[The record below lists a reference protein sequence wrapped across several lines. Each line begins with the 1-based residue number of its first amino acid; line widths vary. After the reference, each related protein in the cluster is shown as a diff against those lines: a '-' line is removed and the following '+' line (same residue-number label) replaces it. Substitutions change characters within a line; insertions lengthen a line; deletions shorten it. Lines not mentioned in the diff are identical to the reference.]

1 LLSPLGRSSD
11 RERGGASVKRTMR
24 LMGKIWRQD
33 LRLRDSLTNSGNI
46 FWALVALVVP
56 FGWVFLLFRLEP
68 VRVRVR
74 ALRNW

>member
-1 LLSPLGRSSD
+1 
-11 RERGGASVKRTMR
+11 VKRTMR

>member
-1 LLSPLGRSSD
+1 MGR
-11 RERGGASVKRTMR
+11 VMTTMQ
-24 LMGKIWRQD
+24 KIWRHD
-33 LRLRDSLTNSGNI
+33 LSLRESLMSSDSL
-46 FWALVALVVP
+46 FWAAVALVVP

>member
-1 LLSPLGRSSD
+1 LAEAATD
-11 RERGGASVKRTMR
+11 REEGASVRQIKG

-33 LRLRDSLTNSGNI
+33 VGWRESLTRSGNL
-46 FWALVALVVP
+46 FWVLVALVVP